1 MILQIDT
8 NLLKKINNISLN
20 QLLFLNL
27 VLNYN
32 QKNHQDVATIV
43 SQVSNN
49 EIQDLINNNYISYKE
64 IDKGLPYEPTNTLL
78 SLVNY
83 NHEFDRFYNLYP
95 TYVTRPDGTKGF
107 LKGNKKKCE
116 EQYKK
121 IVKQID
127 SELLYNCLLKD
138 VEQKTM
144 TGKLGYMKTMWKWLT
159 QCEWEVIED
168 QLITESE
175 TINTIAYGTKLL

>member
-32 QKNHQDVATIV
+32 QKNHQDVAAIV

-49 EIQDLINNNYISYKE
+49 EIQDLISNGYIESDHSKILTYKATDKLLNLTDCDEEFERFDNIYPSYV
-64 IDKGLPYEPTNTLL
+64 Y
-78 SLVNY
+78 
-83 NHEFDRFYNLYP
+83 
-95 TYVTRPDGTKGF
+95 RPDGTHGY
-107 LKGNKKKCE
+107 LKGNKKKCK

-121 IVKQID
+121 IVKQVD
-127 SELLYNCLLKD
+127 SELLYRCLLKD
-138 VEQKTM
+138 VEQKTIS
-144 TGKLGYMKTMWKWLT
+144 GKIGYMKTMWKWLT
-159 QCEWEVIED
+159 QCEWEVIEG
-168 QLITESE
+168 QLVDDEPV
-175 TINTIAYGTKLL
+175 NTNSYGTTIL